1 MTQIW
6 EVVFAKDRCSIAE
19 DIIASTFKNTN
30 NNMNV
35 QRHAERILRSAYGQ
49 DASFREGQ
57 LEAIKATLTNKRTLV
72 VQKTGWGKSI
82 IYFIATKIIRE
93 TNGGTTIIIS
103 PLLELM
109 NNQIETASLFQLRC
123 QFLNSTVQEKSD
135 RQRILH
141 DLKAGHIDVF
151 FTTPETLFKDDL
163 QAYLPDVNIGL
174 FVIDEAHCLSDWG
187 HDFRR
192 EYSRLYRI
200 INMLPSSTP
209 VLCTT
214 ATANNRVIDDLTK
227 HLGEDII
234 ISRGDLM
241 RPSLCLQIIRL
252 QNKAERYAWI
262 LDHIHDLPGTGIIYC
277 LTKRDCDHLSNFL
290 KQNGIHVEA
299 YYSDNKR
306 EAAGLNQDAIDGFKA
321 NKIKAIVATIKLG
334 MGYDKPDIGF
344 VIHFQRPQN
353 VVAYYQQIGRAGRSL
368 DRAYAILMTG
378 PEDDDILNYFI
389 DNAFPEERIC
399 NEVLA
404 NANGRS
410 FYEICAAINDRSKA
424 INHAI
429 SFLEFDGYLRKEG
442 WKYYRVPKP
451 FVYDRVHYD
460 DLTKMRRHEMQQ
472 MKTLIETDECLLR
485 YVIDCLDA
493 PAGPNCG
500 RCANCLGEPLLWEV
514 YSTESRDKALEFI
527 ERLIITIEPR
537 RQWAVT
543 NMTKQSNIPHPLQ
556 PGLCLSNYGDVGYGD
571 MVKYDKY
578 KANAYRDELLV
589 KSINALKEIVGNH
602 HVRFLT
608 YVPSLRCDKVKR
620 FAEKL
625 ARALGLK
632 FIDIIHK
639 RDAPQQKEMEN
650 SSHQCQNA
658 LHSFSIP
665 QDIHLSGNI
674 ILVDDIVDSR
684 WTLTVCGNLLGECG
698 FEFVIPFCLAD
709 SSGGETDG
717 GS

>member
-1 MTQIW
+1 
-6 EVVFAKDRCSIAE
+6 
-19 DIIASTFKNTN
+19 
-30 NNMNV
+30 MNV
-35 QRHAERILRSAYGQ
+35 QNQAEQVLKSAYGD
-49 DASFREGQ
+49 DAYFREGQ
-57 LEAIKATLTNKRTLV
+57 LEAIEATLTNKRTLV

-82 IYFIATKIIRE
+82 IYFIATKIIRA

-109 NNQIETASLFQLRC
+109 NNQIETAALFQLRC
-123 QFLNSTVQEKSD
+123 QYLNSTVQEKSD

-141 DLKAGHIDVF
+141 DLQTGQIDVF

-163 QAYLPDVNIGL
+163 QAHLPDVNIGL

-200 INMLPSSTP
+200 IDMLPSSTP

-214 ATANNRVIDDLTK
+214 ATANNRVIDDLAN
-227 HLGEDII
+227 HLGKDIY

-241 RPSLCLQIIRL
+241 RESLCLQVVRL
-252 QNKAERYAWI
+252 QNKAARYAWI

-277 LTKRDCDHLSNFL
+277 LTKRDCDYLSSFL
-290 KQNGIHVEA
+290 KQNGISVEA
-299 YYSDNKR
+299 YYSDTQR
-306 EAAGLNQDAIDGFKA
+306 ELAGLNQNAINQFKD

-368 DRAYAILMTG
+368 NSAYAILMTG

-389 DNAFPEERIC
+389 DNAFPDKRMC
-399 NEVLA
+399 NEVLD

-410 FYEICAAINDRSKA
+410 SHEIYAAINGRRKSIDNA
-424 INHAI
+424 IH
-429 SFLEFDGYLRKEG
+429 FLEFDGYLRKDG
-442 WKYYRVPKP
+442 WKYYRVPKQ
-451 FVYDRVHYD
+451 FIYDGEHYAD
-460 DLTKMRRHEMQQ
+460 ITKMRRREMQQ
-472 MKTLIETDECLLR
+472 METLLETDGCLLR

-493 PAGPNCG
+493 PNGPVCG

-514 YSTESRDKALEFI
+514 YSTESRDKALAFI
-527 ERLIITIEPR
+527 ERLIINIEPR
-537 RQWAVT
+537 RQWAIT
-543 NMTKQSNIPHPLQ
+543 DITKQTRIPHPLQ
-556 PGLCLSNYGDVGYGD
+556 PGFCLSKYGDIGYGD

-578 KANAYRDELLV
+578 HANEYRDELLV
-589 KSINALKEIVGNH
+589 KSINALKEVVRNNS
-602 HVRFLT
+602 VRFLT
-608 YVPSLRCDKVKR
+608 YVPSLRSDKVKR

-625 ARALGLK
+625 ASALGLE

-639 RDAPQQKEMEN
+639 REAPPQKAMQN
-650 SSHQCQNA
+650 ASHQCQNA

-665 QDIHLSGNI
+665 QDIRLSGNI

-698 FEFVIPFCLAD
+698 FESVIPFCLAD
-709 SSGGETDG
+709 SSEGGTDG